1 MSLASQYPIETRDL
15 VRRIKAAHVAVGLS
29 ILAGGPWML
38 YFLFTGQ
45 LRSLVYTLISLT
57 PYLVIVFLFMRGH
70 HYIARILWLFV
81 ASLINFYASLISG
94 TATSPEIYFF
104 ALLAFPFLVFSW
116 EHERRTML
124 IVGTLMAVVS
134 GAALAADYFTV
145 QIPFLPK
152 LSGATAASDAANVMT
167 EFFIRVTVAVI
178 LLAELGYFAYLT
190 RQSNIEAAEALER
203 AQDASR
209 AKGEFLANMSHE
221 IRTPMN
227 GLIGMLEVLESMG
240 VDERQAPTVGT
251 IRNSAFSLLR
261 IIDDI
266 LDASKIEA
274 GKLDVDLRDTELVPV
289 VEGVALTL
297 RPLADDSDV
306 KLRLFIDPDVPEWIK
321 SDAGRLRQI
330 LLNLLSNAIK
340 FSARRLTHRSGE
352 VRLHVTKEPDGAVL
366 FHLQDN
372 GIGMDDD
379 LKSRLFQPFSQG
391 DASTKMH
398 VAGTGLG
405 LVITKNLVELLGGN
419 ITVNSQVNQGTEIK
433 VTLPGQ
439 GGKGAK
445 QLADISGLNVVC
457 FSLSDINIDDG
468 LRHMLE
474 ASEAKAYFIESVEK
488 LAHIKFDTP
497 PVVMLPTKDKLLG
510 DEVQR
515 TVSRLVPDCRF
526 LRVSADRSEPTG
538 YLSPDKYVLPIYP
551 LMLSELLNAISLLG
565 GRTAPPRDISADRKP
580 TSALQQS
587 HRDTNILV
595 VEDNEINQIVMGK
608 QLDILGFQYEI
619 APNGEEGLKLWQTGA
634 YDLVLTDCHMPLLD
648 GFGLTAKIR
657 EIETNEAREP
667 SPIIAI
673 TANALDGEAER
684 CIAAGMD
691 GYLAKPVELD
701 ALRAKLRE
709 FLPN

>member
-1 MSLASQYPIETRDL
+1 MQTTSQNPVETRDL
-15 VRRIKAAHVAVGLS
+15 IRRIKAAHVAVGLS

-45 LRSLVYTLISLT
+45 VRSLIYTFVSLS
-57 PYLVIVFLFMRGH
+57 PYFFIVLLFMRGH
-70 HYIARILWLFV
+70 HYVARLLWLFIATLV
-81 ASLINFYASLISG
+81 NFTLTIVG
-94 TATSPEIYFF
+94 GNQTSPEIYFF

-124 IVGTLMAVVS
+124 VVGVLMACISMV
-134 GAALAADYFTV
+134 GLAADYFEFNEM
-145 QIPFLPK
+145 ILPN
-152 LSGATAASDAANVMT
+152 LSVTSAASPEMNAQTD
-167 EFFIRVTVAVI
+167 FFIRLTVAVI

-190 RQSNIEAAEALER
+190 RQSNLEAAEALVQ
-203 AQDASR
+203 AQSASR

-240 VDERQAPTVGT
+240 VNERQAPTVGT

-274 GKLDVDLRDTELVPV
+274 GKLDVELRDIELVPV

-297 RPLADDSDV
+297 RPLADETDV

-321 SDAGRLRQI
+321 SDSGRLRQV
-330 LLNLLSNAIK
+330 LLNLLSNAVK
-340 FSARRLTHRSGE
+340 FSSRRLTNRAGE
-352 VRLHVTKEPDGAVL
+352 VRLHVTNGPDDTVL
-366 FHLQDN
+366 LHLSDN

-379 LKSRLFQPFSQG
+379 LKTRLFQPFSQG

-398 VAGTGLG
+398 VSGTGLG
-405 LVITKNLVELLGGN
+405 LVITKNLVELLGGK
-419 ITVNSQVNQGTEIK
+419 ITVESQANQGTEVK
-433 VTLPGQ
+433 VFLPGK
-439 GGKGAK
+439 GGKGPRHLADVSGLDVACFS
-445 QLADISGLNVVC
+445 LADI
-457 FSLSDINIDDG
+457 NIEDG

-474 ASEAKAYFIESVEK
+474 ASDANVRIIDSVDK
-488 LAHIKFDTP
+488 LAHIRFNNP
-497 PVVMLPTKDKLLG
+497 PVILLPTKDKLLG

-515 TVSRLVPDCRF
+515 TVERLVPGSRF
-526 LRVSADRSEPTG
+526 LRFSADRSVRLGHQPPNVYTI
-538 YLSPDKYVLPIYP
+538 PIYP
-551 LMLSELLNAISLLG
+551 LMLSEMLEAIALLG
-565 GRTAPPRDISADRKP
+565 GRIAAPEPPKP
-580 TSALQQS
+580 DVAKPEEVAQ
-587 HRDTNILV
+587 RDTRILV

-608 QLDILGFQYEI
+608 QLDILGFPHDI
-619 APNGEEGLKLWQTGA
+619 APNGEEGLKLWRSGD
-634 YDLVLTDCHMPLLD
+634 YDLVLTDCHMPKLD
-648 GFGLTAKIR
+648 GFGLTAEIR
-657 EIETNEAREP
+657 AIEAAEARQP

-691 GYLAKPVELD
+691 GYLAKPVELES
-701 ALRAKLRE
+701 LRAKLRE
-709 FLPN
+709 FLSG

>member
-1 MSLASQYPIETRDL
+1 MQATLSHPVETRDL
-15 VRRIKAAHVAVGLS
+15 IRRIKAAHVAVGLS

-45 LRSLVYTLISLT
+45 VQSLIYTFASLSPYFLI
-57 PYLVIVFLFMRGH
+57 VVLFMRGH
-70 HYIARILWLFV
+70 HYIARLLWLFV
-81 ASLINFYASLISG
+81 ATMVNFVVTLLG
-94 TATSPEIYFF
+94 GNETSPEIYFF

-124 IVGTLMAVVS
+124 VVGAFMTVISAV
-134 GAALAADYFTV
+134 GLAADYFALNEM
-145 QIPFLPK
+145 ILPNF
-152 LSGATAASDAANVMT
+152 SVTSAASEQTNAQTD
-167 EFFIRVTVAVI
+167 FFIRLTVAVI

-190 RQSNIEAAEALER
+190 RQSNLEAAEALVQ
-203 AQDASR
+203 AQAASR

-274 GKLDVDLRDTELVPV
+274 GKLDVELRDTELVPV

-297 RPLADDSDV
+297 RPLADETGV

-321 SDAGRLRQI
+321 SDAGRLRQV
-330 LLNLLSNAIK
+330 LLNLLSNAVK
-340 FSARRLTHRSGE
+340 FSSRRLTNRPGE
-352 VRLHVTKEPDGAVL
+352 VRLHVAKSGDDSVL
-366 FHLQDN
+366 LHLRDN

-379 LKSRLFQPFSQG
+379 LKTRLFQPFSQG

-398 VAGTGLG
+398 VSGTGLG
-405 LVITKNLVELLGGN
+405 LVITKNLVELLGGE
-419 ITVNSQVNQGTEIK
+419 ISVDSQSNQGTEVK
-433 VTLPGQ
+433 VYLPA
-439 GGKGAK
+439 GGGNGPGN
-445 QLADISGLNVVC
+445 LADVSGLDVAV
-457 FSLSDINIDDG
+457 FSLSDINIEDG

-474 ASEAKAYFIESVEK
+474 LSAANIHVIESVDR
-488 LAHIKFDTP
+488 LAHVKFNNP
-497 PVVMLPTKDKLLG
+497 PVILLPTKDKLLG

-515 TVSRLVPDCRF
+515 TVERLLPGSRF
-526 LRVSADRSEPTG
+526 LRFTPDRSQQLGHQPPNVYTIA
-538 YLSPDKYVLPIYP
+538 IYP
-551 LMLSELLNAISLLG
+551 LMLSEMLEAIALL
-565 GRTAPPRDISADRKP
+565 ADRVAPKIARQPDTPKP
-580 TSALQQS
+580 EPIAQ
-587 HRDTNILV
+587 RDTRILV

-608 QLDILGFQYEI
+608 QLDILGFPHEI
-619 APNGEEGLKLWQTGA
+619 APNGEEGLKLWRSGN
-634 YDLVLTDCHMPLLD
+634 YDLVLTDCHMPKLD
-648 GFGLTAKIR
+648 GFGLTAEIR
-657 EIETNEAREP
+657 AIEAAEALQP

-691 GYLAKPVELD
+691 GYLAKPVELES
-701 ALRAKLRE
+701 LRAKLRE
-709 FLPN
+709 FLSS